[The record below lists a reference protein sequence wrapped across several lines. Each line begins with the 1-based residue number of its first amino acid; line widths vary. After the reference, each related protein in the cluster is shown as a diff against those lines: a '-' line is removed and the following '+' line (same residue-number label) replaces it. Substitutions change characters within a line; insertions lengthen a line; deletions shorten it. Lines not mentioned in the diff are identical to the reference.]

1 MIAGVPAD
9 DGTTKP
15 CLVDVVRPTAPSITD
30 VCGRTITP
38 VFVDSV
44 ADLHIDG
51 TGTVT
56 FHFKYTDC
64 AHHDSIWTY
73 TDTLVPGLFTPVKD
87 SLKYVACLSNVV
99 TPQTPVFT
107 VCGDTVKV
115 LYDSV
120 HTATMSC
127 DTAIY
132 HYHYTVNGT
141 KYTWKYTYVVKP
153 SMFSLPSDSLVKVQC
168 IADATTPTPPVVTN
182 SCGTLVQS
190 VLTAKDSVFDGCEGT
205 VTYHFTYNDCTNEH
219 AAVWKLVYKIK
230 DTIKPAFTVPADYT
244 ICRQIDN
251 SYNAATSLTGVP
263 TALSDNCLDADSL
276 KVTYT
281 DVVTTHITVQDT
293 LTRTWKVADKCNDS
307 VQVQRIFINPSY
319 NLTVKDTI
327 CQLAGTN
334 TWTWRDTT
342 FAAGTVSGDY
352 VFHRTSINGC
362 DSIVTL
368 QLTVKDTVKLM
379 VTESIQDI
387 CLASAIEAVP
397 IAYSHATISV
407 LPDLSANGLTLT
419 SHNNGKDTISGIP
432 TAAGSYTYLLYIQ

>member
-15 CLVDVVRPTAPSITD
+15 CLADVVRPMPANITD

-44 ADLHIDG
+44 ADLHTDG

-56 FHFKYTDC
+56 FRYKYTDC
-64 AHHDSIWTY
+64 TPHDSIWTY
-73 TDTLVPGLFTPVKD
+73 TYTLVPGLFTPVDD
-87 SLKYVACLSNVV
+87 SLRYVACLGNVV

-132 HYHYTVNGT
+132 HYHYVVNGT

-153 SMFSLPSDSLVKVQC
+153 SMFTLPSDSVVKVQC
-168 IADATTPTPPVVTN
+168 IADATTPIPPVVTN
-182 SCGTLVQS
+182 SCGTLVQA
-190 VLTAKDSVFDGCEGT
+190 VLTAKDSVFDGCMGT

-219 AAVWKLVYKIK
+219 AAVWKLIYQIK
-230 DTIKPAFTVPADYT
+230 DTIKPAFTVPADFT
-244 ICRQIDN
+244 ICRQIDE
-251 SYNAATSLTGVP
+251 SYNAATSLTGKP

-276 KVTYT
+276 KVSYV
-281 DVVTTHITVQDT
+281 DVVTTHVTVQDT
-293 LTRTWKVADKCNDS
+293 LTRTWTVADKCNDS

-319 NLTVKDTI
+319 NLTVKEVIRTYTIGDNCGNTDTVSQKI
-327 CQLAGTN
+327 MIHRDSTFTIASVSTDTTVYCESHAVEENITKPVVRDACNEVRNPYGDPVVTTNIVNCTGTKVFTYTYRN
-334 TWTWRDTT
+334 CEGDDTTWTSSR
-342 FAAGTVSGDY
+342 
-352 VFHRTSINGC
+352 R
-362 DSIVTL
+362 
-368 QLTVKDTVKLM
+368 
-379 VTESIQDI
+379 
-387 CLASAIEAVP
+387 
-397 IAYSHATISV
+397 
-407 LPDLSANGLTLT
+407 
-419 SHNNGKDTISGIP
+419 
-432 TAAGSYTYLLYIQ
+432 